1 MCSSSILCYTIAYT
15 VDRPHGNSKISGQR
29 MNANPIMLLANT
41 IDSLWLWTYGI
52 IAGWGL
58 TVSLVIVAIVLLLV
72 RTINLQR
79 RVDTLENRLIHAERD
94 YNLTINNWK
103 HR

>member
-1 MCSSSILCYTIAYT
+1 
-15 VDRPHGNSKISGQR
+15 
-29 MNANPIMLLANT
+29 MNPVKLLTET

-58 TVSLVIVAIVLLLV
+58 TFTLVVVALVVLLI

-79 RVDTLENRLIHAERD
+79 RVDRLEQRLVHAERD
-94 YNLTINNWK
+94 YNLSITQHKSN
-103 HR
+103 

>member
-1 MCSSSILCYTIAYT
+1 
-15 VDRPHGNSKISGQR
+15 
-29 MNANPIMLLANT
+29 MNPVKLLTDT

-58 TVSLVIVAIVLLLV
+58 TFTIVVIAIVLLLI

-79 RVDTLENRLIHAERD
+79 RVDVLENRVVTNEREF
-94 YNLTINNWK
+94 NLLTKTWPGK
-103 HR
+103 K